1 MSTDCQTQVQNA
13 DCKTK
18 CDRSDYI
25 FVDLD
30 LASVIE
36 LLFPLVVRN
45 AYQRLN
51 TMSCKQ
57 NMNDYFFESESANA
71 LAMSLK
77 VTLLIDI
84 SYLTV

>member
-1 MSTDCQTQVQNA
+1 VSTDCQTQVQNV

-57 NMNDYFFESESANA
+57 NTNNYFKSEFANA
-71 LAMSLK
+71 LTMSLE
-77 VTLLIDI
+77 VAL
-84 SYLTV
+84 